1 MFRVCNTTSQNSAVA
16 FVGARLSF
24 LLFGVSAVAL
34 TAAAPTA
41 RAQSQP
47 TTGFYIGGA
56 AGANILEENRFRNG
70 GGNSTDSY
78 DAGYA
83 GTLDLGY
90 GLGNGLRLE
99 IEPGYRNNA
108 VDRVNG
114 RPADSRLQT
123 VTVMGNVLYDFY
135 QVQTPWIPL
144 TPHVGAG
151 IGFAHVWD
159 RSVAPSGNNVSGDTN
174 RLAFQAI
181 GGLDY
186 SLTPNQKVGIDYRY
200 MVVHDASFPTVA
212 GGSAHAGDLNN
223 HTFLATYRYEFNRP
237 PAAPPPVQPAA
248 AAATTPPPP
257 PAPVA
262 HPYEVYFEFDK
273 ATLTPDAR
281 QVVQQAAQNALKGNA
296 TQIVATGHT
305 DTVGT
310 DSYNI
315 ALSRR
320 RATAVRAEL
329 IRDGVAGNLISTSGV
344 GENDLAVPT
353 GQNVN
358 EPRNRRVEITVQAP
372 GM

>member
-1 MFRVCNTTSQNSAVA
+1 MFRVCNTRSRNST
-16 FVGARLSF
+16 ARVRSAQF
-24 LLFGVSAVAL
+24 LFIGVSAVAL
-34 TAAAPTA
+34 AAATTAAQ
-41 RAQSQP
+41 AQSQP
-47 TTGFYIGGA
+47 TTGFYIGGG
-56 AGANILEENRFRNG
+56 AGMNFEESNRFRNG
-70 GGNSTDSY
+70 GGNSTDTY
-78 DAGYA
+78 DLGYA
-83 GTLDLGY
+83 GILDFGY

-99 IEPGYRNNA
+99 VEPGYRNNA

-114 RPADSRLQT
+114 RPADSRMQT
-123 VTVMGNVLYDFY
+123 ATFMGNVLYDFY

-186 SLTPNQKVGIDYRY
+186 SLTPNQKVGVDYRY

-223 HTFLATYRYEFNRP
+223 HTILATYRYEFNQP
-237 PAAPPPVQPAA
+237 PAPPPPVQPAA
-248 AAATTPPPP
+248 VTPPPPP
-257 PAPVA
+257 PAPPAA
-262 HPYEVYFEFDK
+262 HPYEVYFEFDR

-281 QVVQQAAQNALKGNA
+281 QVVQQAAQNAMQGNA

-310 DSYNI
+310 DSYNL
-315 ALSRR
+315 ALSKK
-320 RATAVRAEL
+320 RANAVRTEL
-329 IRDGVAGNLISTSGV
+329 IHDGVGGNLIQTSGV
-344 GENDLAVPT
+344 GENELAVPT

>member
-1 MFRVCNTTSQNSAVA
+1 MVWVCNRKSQNSTAA
-16 FVGARLSF
+16 FSPARL
-24 LLFGVSAVAL
+24 LLIGVSVIGL
-34 TAAAPTA
+34 TAGAAPAA

-56 AGANILEENRFRNG
+56 AGANIEEDNRFRNG

-78 DAGYA
+78 KLGYA
-83 GTLDLGY
+83 GTLAFGY

-114 RPADSRLQT
+114 RPADSRMQT
-123 VTVMGNVLYDFY
+123 VTVMGNVLYDLY
-135 QVQTPWIPL
+135 QIQTPWFPL

-151 IGFAHVWD
+151 VGFAHVWD
-159 RSVAPSGNNVSGDTN
+159 RSVAPSGNNVSGDTS

-186 SLTPNQKVGIDYRY
+186 SLTPNQKVGVDYRY

-223 HTFLATYRYEFNRP
+223 HTVLATYRYEFNT
-237 PAAPPPVQPAA
+237 PAAPPPPPAQPTAA
-248 AAATTPPPP
+248 VTPPPPP
-257 PAPVA
+257 PAPA
-262 HPYEVYFEFDK
+262 MHPYEVYFEFDR

-281 QVVQQAAQNALKGNA
+281 QVVQQAAQNALRGNA

-310 DSYNI
+310 GSYNL

-320 RATAVRAEL
+320 RAGVVRAEL
-329 IRDGVAGNLISTSGV
+329 IRDGLSGNLISTSGV
-344 GENDLAVPT
+344 GENDLAVQT
-353 GQNVN
+353 GPNVN
-358 EPRNRRVEITVQAP
+358 EPRNRRVEINVQAP

>member
-1 MFRVCNTTSQNSAVA
+1 MFSVCTLKAQNSAT
-16 FVGARLSF
+16 ARL
-24 LLFGVSAVAL
+24 LLVGVSAVAL
-34 TAAAPTA
+34 TAAASAA
-41 RAQSQP
+41 RAQGQP

-56 AGANILEENRFRNG
+56 AGANILENNRFRNG

-78 DAGYA
+78 DLGYA
-83 GTLDLGY
+83 GTLDFGY
-90 GLGNGLRLE
+90 GLGNGLRFE

-108 VDRVNG
+108 VDEVNG
-114 RPADSRLQT
+114 RPADSRVQT

-135 QVQTPWIPL
+135 QVQTPWLPL

-174 RLAFQAI
+174 SLAFQAI

-186 SLTPNQKVGIDYRY
+186 SLTPNQKVGVDYRY

-223 HTFLATYRYEFNRP
+223 HTFLATYRYEFNTP

-248 AAATTPPPP
+248 AAATTPPPPP

-281 QVVQQAAQNALKGNA
+281 QVVQEAAQNALKGNA
-296 TQIVATGHT
+296 THIVATGHT
-305 DTVGT
+305 DTVGA
-310 DSYNI
+310 DSYNL

-329 IRDGVAGNLISTSGV
+329 VRDGVSANLISTSGV
-344 GENDLAVPT
+344 GENGLAVPT

-372 GM
+372 GV

>member
-1 MFRVCNTTSQNSAVA
+1 MVRLCHKKSQNSAAALVS
-16 FVGARLSF
+16 ARL
-24 LLFGVSAVAL
+24 LLLGVSGIALIAAVPA
-34 TAAAPTA
+34 A
-41 RAQSQP
+41 RAQGQP

-56 AGANILEENRFRNG
+56 AGANIEENNRFRNG

-78 DAGYA
+78 DLGYA
-83 GTLDLGY
+83 GTLSLGY

-114 RPADSRLQT
+114 RPANSRMQT
-123 VTVMGNVLYDFY
+123 ATFMGNVLYDFY
-135 QVQTPWIPL
+135 KFQTPWIPL

-151 IGFAHVWD
+151 IGYAHVWD
-159 RSVAPSGNNVSGDTN
+159 RSVAPNGNNVSGDTS

-186 SLTPNQKVGIDYRY
+186 SLTPNQKVGVDYRY

-212 GGSAHAGDLNN
+212 GASAHAGDLDN
-223 HTFLATYRYEFNRP
+223 HTFLATYRYEFNAP
-237 PAAPPPVQPAA
+237 PAPPPPPAQPAA
-248 AAATTPPPP
+248 VIAPPPP

-262 HPYEVYFEFDK
+262 HPYEVYFEFDRS
-273 ATLTPDAR
+273 TLTPDAR
-281 QVVQQAAQNALKGNA
+281 QIVQQAAQNALQGNA

-310 DSYNI
+310 DSYNL
-315 ALSRR
+315 ALSKR

-329 IRDGVAGNLISTSGV
+329 IHDGVSGNLISTSGI
-344 GENDLAVPT
+344 GENDLAVQT

-358 EPRNRRVEITVQAP
+358 EPRNRRVEIMVQAP